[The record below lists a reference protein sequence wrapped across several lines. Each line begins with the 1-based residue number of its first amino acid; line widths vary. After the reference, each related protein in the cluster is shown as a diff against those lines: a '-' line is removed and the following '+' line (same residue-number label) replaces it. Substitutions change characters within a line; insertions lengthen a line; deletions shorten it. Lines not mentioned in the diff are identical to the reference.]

1 MPVYICERTSTLE
14 VSPTLVLRCLV
25 HPQPAWWPNLASQK
39 ELCNAE
45 VAHLH
50 QVATEVVVLVSHPA
64 PQKSCLR
71 RVINIPIAHVP
82 C

>member
-1 MPVYICERTSTLE
+1 M
-14 VSPTLVLRCLV
+14 
-25 HPQPAWWPNLASQK
+25 ASQK

-64 PQKSCLR
+64 PQKACLR